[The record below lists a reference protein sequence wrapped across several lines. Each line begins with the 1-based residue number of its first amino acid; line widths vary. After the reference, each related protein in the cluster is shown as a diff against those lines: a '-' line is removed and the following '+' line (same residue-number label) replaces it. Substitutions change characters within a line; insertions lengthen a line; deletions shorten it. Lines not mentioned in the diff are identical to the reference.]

1 LTRNSKRTQLTILNP
16 PYPGGKQPGSSQ
28 KKSAGYGTLS
38 NELLYIYNRKERTMG
53 EQRNL
58 TEENVDEL
66 KTHLERMQKDNA
78 DLNWEFF
85 QQEGIEK
92 EEQPSRRELLNAIEE
107 LDRKIDRVFGEH
119 VLVDK
124 KWVFLNIMK
133 GENDDRTKNGN
144 NSCIL

>member
-1 LTRNSKRTQLTILNP
+1 
-16 PYPGGKQPGSSQ
+16 
-28 KKSAGYGTLS
+28 
-38 NELLYIYNRKERTMG
+38 MG